1 MLFFEIMRIIRM
13 KHKARLA
20 AIVVVCV
27 IALLLLITKNSG
39 NYFEM
44 DHFATRSIGDNIN
57 IGNEVP
63 TEEKETTR
71 TKTGVHKTAHTRGKS
86 KIHVRKVPRPP
97 KRRIADGVV
106 DRKVEQNVVHGD
118 DITGQIGRARGRR
131 ERKVKKSKTTNE
143 IKQGKLLLSK
153 GYFSSIVL

>member
-1 MLFFEIMRIIRM
+1 MLFFEIMRVIRM

-27 IALLLLITKNSG
+27 IALLLLITKNYR
-39 NYFEM
+39 NDFEM
-44 DHFATRSIGDNIN
+44 NNFATRSIGNYIY
-57 IGNEVP
+57 IGNEVT
-63 TEEKETTR
+63 TEEKETRT

-86 KIHVRKVPRPP
+86 RIHLRKVPRPP

-131 ERKVKKSKTTNE
+131 ERKVPKPKTTNK

-153 GYFSSIVL
+153 G